1 MWRSLLENKTRN
13 HSIQTKKKNVTG
25 KILRPTKVEVCYCLH
40 SKCIKAVGL
49 GGERVSGW
57 QKEVL
62 VSMECCGMQQDLS
75 MAFSLAST

>member
-1 MWRSLLENKTRN
+1 MEKSFGKQNKKSFYSN
-13 HSIQTKKKNVTG
+13 KKKKSVTG

-40 SKCIKAVGL
+40 SKCIKPVGL